1 MQSEIIQG
9 ENSLQKLN
17 VAINGANTEL
27 KNLQNKLKLLEES
40 RVDLMNKIQNNK
52 IIIAQSQDG
61 ISKLNV

>member
-9 ENSLQKLN
+9 ENSVQKLN

-52 IIIAQSQDG
+52 VIIAQSQDS